1 MLRAMERYLAILPHS
16 WPIRFQR
23 VEDHLIVFC
32 IREKSG
38 FLLHQEGNLCISDD
52 YCFDGIEENST
63 VAIGTVG
70 GSPYKLIDRER
81 FEKG

>member
-1 MLRAMERYLAILPHS
+1 MLRTMERYLAILPHP
-16 WPIRFQR
+16 WPIRSQR
-23 VEDHLIVFC
+23 VEDHLIVFFHP
-32 IREKSG
+32 RKNGS
-38 FLLHQEGNLCISDD
+38 LLHQEGNLCISDD

-63 VAIGTVG
+63 VAIRTVG